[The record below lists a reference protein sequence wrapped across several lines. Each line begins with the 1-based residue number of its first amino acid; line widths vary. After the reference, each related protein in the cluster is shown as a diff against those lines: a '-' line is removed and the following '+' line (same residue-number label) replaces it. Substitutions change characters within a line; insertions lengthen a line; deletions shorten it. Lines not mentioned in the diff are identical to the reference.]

1 MRYTELILRT
11 GDQVVTDVTGSVVE
25 FVRAGTDGL
34 VNVFI
39 PHATAGVALMETGS
53 GSEADLEAAIER
65 LLPRDDRYT
74 HQHGSPGHGATHLL
88 PVLVSPSVTIP
99 FRAGRML
106 LGKWQRIVVVD
117 PNPDNRDRTVRLS
130 VIDG

>member
-11 GDQVVTDVTGSVVE
+11 GDQVVTDITGSVVE
-25 FVRAGTDGL
+25 FVRAGSDGL

-65 LLPRDDRYT
+65 LLPRDDRYQ

-99 FRAGRML
+99 FRGGRML

-117 PNPDNRDRTVRLS
+117 PNQDNRDRTVRVS